1 MKNKS
6 FFSTLLQVVLLCLL
20 LAAFAVVFVFASRY
34 TNGFTGGFIS
44 FYLQTTDGEQIAGE
58 SERELTYGQRHLY
71 HVVYTFSFATDE
83 SGYTVKVV
91 PNVTDD
97 TDFDFS
103 AGDKYYSYGDVGELT
118 NYFDIVRED
127 TYFTIAANM
136 ELSQMLSLVYGS
148 SVSGV
153 PDTVDSGLAYYTL
166 VVQSNADASVKVDFK
181 LRSDTE

>member
-6 FFSTLLQVVLLCLL
+6 FFSTLVQVVLLCLL
-20 LAAFAVVFVFASRY
+20 LAGFVFVFVFASRY
-34 TNGFTGGFIS
+34 TNGFTGELVS
-44 FYLQTTDGEQIAGE
+44 FYLQTTDGERVSGE
-58 SERELTYGQRHLY
+58 AERELTYGQRYLY
-71 HVVYTFSFATDE
+71 HVIYTFGFATDE
-83 SGYTVKVV
+83 NGYTVKVV

-103 AGDKYYSYGDVGELT
+103 AGEKYYSYGDVGELT

-136 ELSQMLSLVYGS
+136 ELSDMLALVYGS

-153 PDTVDSGLAYYTL
+153 PDTVDSGFAYYTL
-166 VVQSNADASVKVDFK
+166 VVQSNADASVKINFK
-181 LRSDTE
+181 LRGDTE